1 MNTWGPPAPSRS
13 RMTVAAGRGSAA
25 WELSGDRVTRSLW
38 TGQDDTEDTED
49 TEDAEDTEDTEGTED
64 TKDTED
70 TEDTENAEDQRGP
83 GNHSDRA
90 VSSW

>member
-1 MNTWGPPAPSRS
+1 VPRESRTEIRS
-13 RMTVAAGRGSAA
+13 Q
-25 WELSGDRVTRSLW
+25 RSLW

-49 TEDAEDTEDTEGTED
+49 A
-64 TKDTED
+64 
-70 TEDTENAEDQRGP
+70 EDTENAEDQRGP